1 MLVFVFG
8 IPNSSSLPKRS
19 RNPKKPKNRLP
30 MADRETVVD
39 MLTHLGQEQ
48 ALMKSFGSFATDDD
62 KHLDRFKELITAYNQ
77 LRAKY
82 EQRGGEAVVGLI
94 ASVDASIKQCRA
106 LIRELEAQP
115 AKEMAMD
122 TRMASLLVRV
132 KPVCSPTSI

>member
-1 MLVFVFG
+1 
-8 IPNSSSLPKRS
+8 
-19 RNPKKPKNRLP
+19 

-39 MLTHLGQEQ
+39 MLTHLDQEQ
-48 ALMKSFGSFATDDD
+48 ALMKSFGSFVTDDD

-77 LRAKY
+77 LCAKY

-94 ASVDASIKQCRA
+94 ASVDASIEQCRA

-132 KPVCSPTSI
+132 KPVCSSTSI